1 VLICA
6 IPIFIES
13 TDLKQ
18 LFELRLANG
27 VCAGFVTI
35 LVQTQ
40 DLGLLSMFREYKT
53 FTIFKAFCL
62 ILLPAVVLA
71 EDTQDGLPSEPLYLS
86 LTEVFERVK
95 SQNLQ
100 VLIGK
105 ESVLRALE
113 QSYQRK
119 AALLPQF
126 AIRAQQTRQQRARD
140 FISAELNTPP
150 FNSFASRI
158 EASLSV
164 FDTQAYADFKIAG
177 LNEAIAAR
185 DYEVA
190 TQDILEQSVLLYF
203 THLSDLRAL
212 EIASA
217 NLERERSLLELATQ
231 QFEAGAVVK
240 IDVTRTDV
248 RVATERRAVM
258 EAEIAV
264 EASSLQMKALLNLD
278 LDREIKLDRGII
290 EAVNAP
296 PAIKAYGL
304 IEALAA
310 ARPELQSQQKVLAQA
325 ELVKKAAGWQRL
337 PAIELFANW
346 GYDSSQAFD
355 GEAGEAWLVGLRARV
370 PLWEGGRIAAQK
382 REASAALRQ
391 NEYLMR
397 DLRNQVAREFKFS
410 LLEMESRYAQIE
422 VARDEMRLGQD
433 EVEQARER
441 YREGLGDNRELIDA
455 QTSLA
460 NAQHSHLRAIY
471 LYGLSRLAFA
481 RSIGSVERVL
491 D

>member
-1 VLICA
+1 
-6 IPIFIES
+6 
-13 TDLKQ
+13 
-18 LFELRLANG
+18 
-27 VCAGFVTI
+27 
-35 LVQTQ
+35 
-40 DLGLLSMFREYKT
+40 
-53 FTIFKAFCL
+53 
-62 ILLPAVVLA
+62 
-71 EDTQDGLPSEPLYLS
+71 
-86 LTEVFERVK
+86 
-95 SQNLQ
+95 
-100 VLIGK
+100 
-105 ESVLRALE
+105 
-113 QSYQRK
+113 
-119 AALLPQF
+119 
-126 AIRAQQTRQQRARD
+126 
-140 FISAELNTPP
+140 
-150 FNSFASRI
+150 
-158 EASLSV
+158 
-164 FDTQAYADFKIAG
+164 
-177 LNEAIAAR
+177 
-185 DYEVA
+185 
-190 TQDILEQSVLLYF
+190 
-203 THLSDLRAL
+203 
-212 EIASA
+212 
-217 NLERERSLLELATQ
+217 
-231 QFEAGAVVK
+231 
-240 IDVTRTDV
+240 
-248 RVATERRAVM
+248 M